1 MHISI
6 RSHGIKTQK
15 TIIFMVIAQIL
26 QLALPP
32 SSMAQQPDIRPVP
45 PEYNLSSLVYPLL
58 FFPL

>member
-1 MHISI
+1 
-6 RSHGIKTQK
+6 
-15 TIIFMVIAQIL
+15 MVIAQIP
-26 QLALPP
+26 QLALSP